1 MTGVPSHAINQAA
14 KDADAEREKNQA
26 NNQLS
31 YRADW
36 VRKAAL
42 SALAGGQFFN
52 TKEQVEHLGQIYDWI
67 RDDHDRLRN

>member
-1 MTGVPSHAINQAA
+1 MSVPGVAINQAEL
-14 KDADAEREKNQA
+14 DAEATREKNQA

-31 YRADW
+31 YRMDW
-36 VRKAAL
+36 MRKAAL
-42 SALAGGQFFN
+42 AALAGGQHFN